1 MNEFLEIVLRGV
13 IAVVY
18 LFLITKALG
27 AKQISQLNF
36 YDYIVGIT
44 IGSIAATLCVD
55 PKLNILYSLV
65 AMSIFAGSDLIMSL
79 LSRKTIWGRRILN
92 GRPLVLVDNGK
103 ILYDGLKKSQLNIS
117 DLLRELRI
125 KDYFN
130 IADVGYIIYE
140 TNGKL
145 SILPKDHKRPVVA
158 EDVGAV
164 KSTPSIFA
172 NVIIDGKVMESNLGA
187 MNKDRDWLMRQ
198 LKIQNMDIEDVL
210 LGTLDEKGELS
221 FYQKHPTEKLG
232 RSLFQ

>member
-130 IADVGYIIYE
+130 IADVGYIIYGNQRQIKHSSQGPQK
-140 TNGKL
+140 TRCGG
-145 SILPKDHKRPVVA
+145 RC
-158 EDVGAV
+158 GCC
-164 KSTPSIFA
+164 
-172 NVIIDGKVMESNLGA
+172 KVHA
-187 MNKDRDWLMRQ
+187 QYIRQ
-198 LKIQNMDIEDVL
+198 CD
-210 LGTLDEKGELS
+210 
-221 FYQKHPTEKLG
+221 Y
-232 RSLFQ
+232 